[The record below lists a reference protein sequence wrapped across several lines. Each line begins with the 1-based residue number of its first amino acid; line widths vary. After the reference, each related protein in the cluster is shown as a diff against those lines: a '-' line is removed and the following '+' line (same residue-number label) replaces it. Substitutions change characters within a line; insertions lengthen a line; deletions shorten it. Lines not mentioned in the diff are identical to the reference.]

1 MRYVSIIFASML
13 LVGCAQST
21 DVDSTQDVDIQ
32 SQEQTTEPEVDTQEE
47 QTETQPEET
56 TEDSIEADESTE
68 ELNAE
73 TNTTETESR
82 ETESRETESTETEST
97 ETSGSDTQET
107 EQAAEP
113 EPAPEPEPEPAPEP
127 VEEAEPEPTGFTLAM
142 VQENDD
148 ASSCWSVINGNVY
161 DLTAWINQHPG
172 GSSRILG
179 LCGTDG
185 SSSFNSMHGGQSN
198 PESRLQSFLLGP
210 LS

>member
-1 MRYVSIIFASML
+1 MRYLYILTLSLFLA
-13 LVGCAQST
+13 GCANTTSMQEESLPP
-21 DVDSTQDVDIQ
+21 
-32 SQEQTTEPEVDTQEE
+32 SQEQSEQQIESPAEAERDYGIEAEE
-47 QTETQPEET
+47 QEVEAENEEGPEPSTATNDEQETGEQPAPT
-56 TEDSIEADESTE
+56 QSSTE
-68 ELNAE
+68 AQSSEP
-73 TNTTETESR
+73 
-82 ETESRETESTETEST
+82 
-97 ETSGSDTQET
+97 
-107 EQAAEP
+107 AEP
-113 EPAPEPEPEPAPEP
+113 QVEEEVVEEEVVEEEVVEEEN

-185 SSSFNSMHGGQSN
+185 SSSFNAIHRGQSN